1 MIPVSSKAQRTHNPI
16 RAIVDN
22 LKRPENHEK
31 KGNFVFLL
39 LFLMILWKF

>member
-31 KGNFVFLL
+31 KGN
-39 LFLMILWKF
+39 LMF